1 MGLAITRGL
10 TIMDTYNKEILS
22 RYAQQK
28 RLRDRQ
34 NKAGM
39 DAARNKSISGVIKSA
54 RKAHKLQKSMD
65 ILGSAYV
72 SPKPYVKKNYN

>member
-1 MGLAITRGL
+1 MGLVITRGF
-10 TIMDTYNKEILS
+10 TIMDTYNKEILN
-22 RYAQQK
+22 RYVQQK
-28 RLRDRQ
+28 KLKDRH

-39 DAARNKSISGVIKSA
+39 DAAKNKNIVGVIKSA

-72 SPKPYVKKNYN
+72 SPKPYKKKNYN

>member
-1 MGLAITRGL
+1 
-10 TIMDTYNKEILS
+10 MDTYNKEILN
-22 RYAQQK
+22 RYVQQK
-28 RLRDRQ
+28 KLKDRH

-39 DAARNKSISGVIKSA
+39 DAAKNKNIVGVIKSA

-72 SPKPYVKKNYN
+72 SPKPYKKKNYN

>member
-1 MGLAITRGL
+1 M
-10 TIMDTYNKEILS
+10 TYNKEILN
-22 RYAQQK
+22 RYVQQK

-39 DAARNKSISGVIKSA
+39 DAAKSKNIIGVLKSA

-72 SPKPYVKKNYN
+72 SPKSYKKKNYN